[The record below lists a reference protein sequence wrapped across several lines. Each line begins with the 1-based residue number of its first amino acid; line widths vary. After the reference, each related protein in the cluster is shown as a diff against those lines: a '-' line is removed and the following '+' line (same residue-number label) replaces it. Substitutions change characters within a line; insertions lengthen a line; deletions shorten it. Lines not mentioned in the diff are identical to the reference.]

1 MSELRAKARA
11 PSFFDLYS
19 RGEASPDDVDDFVD
33 RWHDD
38 QEPWARNLEL
48 HEYLGMTHE
57 EYEVWL
63 CDPLALP
70 SILQARRSGRT
81 LVAIVQQRFEAMVA
95 ANRRADA
102 TILYSLG
109 NWLKER
115 SPRQD

>member
-1 MSELRAKARA
+1 MSELRTEARA

-19 RGEASPDDVDDFVD
+19 NGEVSPEDIDDFVD

-38 QEPWARNLEL
+38 REPWARDLGL

-63 CDPLALP
+63 CDPFGLP
-70 SILQARRSGRT
+70 SVLQARRSGRT
-81 LVAIVQQRFEAMVA
+81 LVDVMTERYEAMRA

-102 TILYSLG
+102 TILFSLG
-109 NWLKER
+109 NWLKQR
-115 SPRQD
+115 PSQ

>member
-1 MSELRAKARA
+1 MSELRAQTRA

-19 RGEASPDDVDDFVD
+19 RGEVSPNDVDDFVD

-38 QEPWARNLEL
+38 QEPWARDLGL

-70 SILQARRSGRT
+70 SILQARQSGRT
-81 LVAIVQQRFEAMVA
+81 LVDIMTERFEEMRV
-95 ANRRADA
+95 ANRRTDA
-102 TILYSLG
+102 TILFSLG
-109 NWLKER
+109 NWLKQR
-115 SPRQD
+115 SQG